1 MYEAGAALCVRV
13 PVGGWLAAPLAARPV
28 APLLMPAALLP
39 AAAGPRRPPPT
50 DAINTVPQQCRT

>member
-39 AAAGPRRPPPT
+39 AALLPAAAGPRSRIGN
-50 DAINTVPQQCRT
+50 DHADR